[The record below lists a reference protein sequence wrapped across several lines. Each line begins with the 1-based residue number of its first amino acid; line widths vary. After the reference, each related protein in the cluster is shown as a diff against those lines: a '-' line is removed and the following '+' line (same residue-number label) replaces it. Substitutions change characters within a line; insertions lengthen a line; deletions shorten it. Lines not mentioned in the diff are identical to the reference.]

1 MKKNKVLIF
10 GVILVLIVCAFF
22 GYKIYTQKNIYTFV
36 TDYKYQ
42 TMLND
47 GGSYISL
54 YYEVNLNTKKI
65 VKKSDSY
72 VANEGYEYQG
82 KVINTYDINDAQVDS
97 IKKIFNEIIKNKDK
111 EIDYSSTNYMYYVLK
126 TSKYKDGI
134 ITNDYDLINE
144 FESLI
149 K

>member
-1 MKKNKVLIF
+1 MANK
-10 GVILVLIVCAFF
+10 
-22 GYKIYTQKNIYTFV
+22 
-36 TDYKYQ
+36 
-42 TMLND
+42 
-47 GGSYISL
+47 
-54 YYEVNLNTKKI
+54 
-65 VKKSDSY
+65 
-72 VANEGYEYQG
+72 GYEYKG

-97 IKKIFNEIIKNKDK
+97 IKKIFNEIISNKNKDV
-111 EIDYSSTNYMYYVLK
+111 DYSSTNYMYYVLK